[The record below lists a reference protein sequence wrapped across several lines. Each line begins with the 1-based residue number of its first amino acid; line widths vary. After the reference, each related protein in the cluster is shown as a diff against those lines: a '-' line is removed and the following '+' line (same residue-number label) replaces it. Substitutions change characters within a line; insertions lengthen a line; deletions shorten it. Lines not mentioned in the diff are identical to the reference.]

1 MKRIQ
6 VKFCGLFGNK
16 CLTYATARAWAERF
30 DAELQTDPWEGET
43 LFEDVKPNPI
53 RGGHDLYVEGCWFD
67 QGAIDR
73 AHTVLVHCFMAVMSK
88 APVKDGL
95 AGSQLFEFSRSQ
107 LRRWFKFKPAF
118 EYQSSYDKAFHLRY
132 WDPHVSNA
140 CCPWYSS
147 TTFPCANISRT
158 SYDLA
163 AEELGYDPN
172 EFEIVHDREPHTK
185 HGIPKDLMF
194 AIDFQVL
201 SQASVLFRANS
212 SFSYLAAALGH
223 GRVFSPQMAGVSGSW
238 TGDPLPVEFEEGNT
252 SGSFWPGAL
261 CGQSELAD

>member
-1 MKRIQ
+1 MKCVQ

-16 CLTYATARAWAERF
+16 CLTYATARSWAERF
-30 DAELQTDPWEGET
+30 DAELQTEPWEGEV
-43 LFEDVKPNPI
+43 LFQDVQPNPI

-67 QGAIDR
+67 QGSIDR

-88 APVKDGL
+88 TPVKDGL

-107 LRRWFKFKPAF
+107 LRRWFRFRPEF
-118 EYQSSYDKAFHLRY
+118 LYQSPYDKAFHLRY

-147 TTFPCANISRT
+147 TTFPCANISRE
-158 SYDLA
+158 SYTRA
-163 AEELGYDPN
+163 AEEFGYDPD

-185 HGIPKDLMF
+185 LGVPKELMF
-194 AIDFQVL
+194 AIDFQIL
-201 SQASVLFRANS
+201 QRSIAAFRANS
-212 SFSYLAAALGH
+212 SFSYLATAMGY
-223 GRVFSPQMAGVSGSW
+223 GKVYSPLMSGVHGSW
-238 TGDPLPVEFEEGNT
+238 QGDACWAEFTAGQ

-261 CGQSELAD
+261 CGQSELED